1 MKQIVSV
8 MLVCILIFSL
18 AGCGIGKKA
27 EEKTAEALAEKA
39 MEQGGAK
46 DVDIDGDTMT
56 IKGADGQEVTISN
69 KWPDSE
75 LGKSIPEFEK
85 GRIDGTVETSISL
98 MLTLYEVKQED
109 AAAYIKENKPNFPLD
124 NTEMSAEGMIS
135 WGGTNEAGLR
145 LALTHQDDCLSIILT
160 KEEKEK

>member
-27 EEKTAEALAEKA
+27 EEKGAEALAEKA
-39 MEQGGAK
+39 LMENGV

-56 IKGADGQEVTISN
+56 IKGADGQEVAIGE

-75 LGKSIPEFEK
+75 LGKSIPKFEK
-85 GRIDGTVETSISL
+85 GRIDGVVESPKSL
-98 MLTLYEVKQED
+98 MITLYEVKQED
-109 AAAYIKENKPNFPLD
+109 AAAYIEECKPKFPLD
-124 NTEMSAEGMIS
+124 NTEMNAEGTIS
-135 WGGTNEAGLR
+135 WGGSNKAGLKV
-145 LALTHQDDCLSIILT
+145 ALTHSDDWLSITLG
-160 KEEKEK
+160 KE